1 MSLED
6 FQNYTPLYRAIE
18 EHKYLRRQFLNEIKK
33 AFKVSGVIAYISPTA
48 SIDDLDPIVFED
60 LLYDLGKKKLK
71 SLALILH
78 SPGGSPDVAEK
89 LVETIR
95 DKSDK
100 FYVIVPEKAKSA
112 ATLLSLGSDTIYMLE
127 GAELGPIDPQIKL
140 QDGNWMPAKSIIDG
154 YITMLSLAAG
164 VKDNELK
171 ALLIQKI
178 DPVLLDFCDKTIKH
192 ATAIAEKLLSNYML
206 KNEKEKAKNIAKRLA
221 NVEEFLSHGRPIR
234 WKYAQEIGLIV
245 KPVRRGTKKYEFVWR
260 YFTHALTFLAS
271 RKLRKLFEN
280 NNKVSLVF

>member
-1 MSLED
+1 M
-6 FQNYTPLYRAIE
+6 
-18 EHKYLRRQFLNEIKK
+18 
-33 AFKVSGVIAYISPTA
+33 
-48 SIDDLDPIVFED
+48 
-60 LLYDLGKKKLK
+60 LYDLGKKKLK

-154 YITMLSLAAG
+154 YITMLSLATG

-178 DPVLLDFCDKTIKH
+178 DPVLLDFCHKTIKH

-206 KNEKEKAKNIAKRLA
+206 KNEKEKAKNIATRLA

-260 YFTHALTFLAS
+260 YFTYALTFLAS